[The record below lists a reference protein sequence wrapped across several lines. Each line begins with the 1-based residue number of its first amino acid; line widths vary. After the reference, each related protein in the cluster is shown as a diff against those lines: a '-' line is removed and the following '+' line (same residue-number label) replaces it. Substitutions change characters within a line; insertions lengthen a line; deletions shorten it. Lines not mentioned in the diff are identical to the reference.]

1 MFLAQIRLFERATC
15 FLMAQN
21 WLFLK
26 DNKRKRHPDLSAF

>member
-1 MFLAQIRLFERATC
+1 MFLAEIRLFQLAIY